1 MAWHQWD
8 EKNFSGRVHSLN
20 GLDKCDSNARA
31 NVWSELPFTVTAIKT
46 ETWALYY
53 DAVYSMFQC
62 FVMLGGC

>member
-1 MAWHQWD
+1 M
-8 EKNFSGRVHSLN
+8 N